1 MVNAYTIRMTNP
13 STKLQSIAR
22 PAPDLTDRGYW
33 VGTIKMSLSK
43 FFVLRVLH
51 DGPSHGYDIARAV
64 ERVTAGCCSPTEGGL
79 YPVLKE
85 FEAGSYVTVESVVV
99 SGRERRVY
107 TLTDKGRNAF
117 RVGAEAWA
125 EVTSALLE
133 THQLACCAPRTRRC

>member
-1 MVNAYTIRMTNP
+1 MIYAYTIRMISP
-13 STKLQSIAR
+13 RIKLQGVVR
-22 PAPDLTDRGYW
+22 PAPDLTDPGYW
-33 VGTIKMSLSK
+33 AGTIKMSLSK

-51 DGPSHGYDIARAV
+51 DGPSHGYDIARTV
-64 ERVTAGCCSPTEGGL
+64 ERVTSGCCSPTEGGL

-85 FEAGSYVTVESVVV
+85 FEAGGYVTAEGVVV

-107 TLTDKGRNAF
+107 TLTDKGRQAF

-133 THQLACCAPRTRRC
+133 THQLACCAPRTCRC

>member
-1 MVNAYTIRMTNP
+1 MVDIYTICMNKP
-13 STKLQSIAR
+13 ASVLHSVPR

-64 ERVTAGCCSPTEGGL
+64 ERVTAGCCSPTAGGL

-85 FEAGSYVTVESVVV
+85 LEAGSYVTGATETV

-107 TLTDKGRNAF
+107 TLTDRGRQAF

-125 EVTSALLE
+125 DVTSALLE
-133 THQLACCAPRTRRC
+133 THELACCAPRAGCR

>member
-1 MVNAYTIRMTNP
+1 MVNAYTICMTRVP
-13 STKLQSIAR
+13 ARLTSVAR

-64 ERVTAGCCSPTEGGL
+64 ERVTAGCCSPTAGGL

-85 FEAGSYVTVESVVV
+85 LESGGYVTCVAEVV

-107 TLTDKGRNAF
+107 TLTEKGRQAF

-133 THQLACCAPRTRRC
+133 THQLACCAPRAGCR

>member
-1 MVNAYTIRMTNP
+1 MVNAYTIPMSNP
-13 STKLQSIAR
+13 RIKLHGVTR
-22 PAPDLTDRGYW
+22 PLPDLTDRGYW

-64 ERVTAGCCSPTEGGL
+64 ERATSGCCSPTEGGL

-85 FEAGSYVTVESVVV
+85 FESGGYVTSETTVV

-107 TLTDKGRNAF
+107 TLTDKGREAF
-117 RVGAEAWA
+117 RVGVAAWA

-133 THQLACCAPRTRRC
+133 TKGIAGHASCGRQC

>member
-1 MVNAYTIRMTNP
+1 MSRAPASLTNF
-13 STKLQSIAR
+13 AR

-64 ERVTAGCCSPTEGGL
+64 ERVTAGCCSPTAGGL

-85 FEAGSYVTVESVVV
+85 LEAGGYVTGTAEIV

-107 TLTDKGRNAF
+107 TLTDKGRQAF

-125 EVTSALLE
+125 DVTSALLE
-133 THQLACCAPRTRRC
+133 THQLACCAPRTGCG

>member
-1 MVNAYTIRMTNP
+1 MNKSVSQLRGVP
-13 STKLQSIAR
+13 R

-43 FFVLRVLH
+43 FFVLRVLL

-64 ERVTAGCCSPTEGGL
+64 ERVTAGCCSPTAGGL

-85 FEAGSYVTVESVVV
+85 LESGGYVTGEAEVV

-107 TLTDKGRNAF
+107 TLTSKGRQAF
-117 RVGAEAWA
+117 RTGAAAWA
-125 EVTSALLE
+125 DITAALQE
-133 THQLACCAPRTRRC
+133 TGQMACCVPEACANPDRSTNP

>member
-1 MVNAYTIRMTNP
+1 M
-13 STKLQSIAR
+13 LQSVPR
-22 PAPDLTDRGYW
+22 SAPDLIDRGYW

-51 DGPSHGYDIARAV
+51 DGPSYGYDIARAV
-64 ERVTAGCCSPTEGGL
+64 ERVTAGCCSPTAGGL

-85 FEAGSYVTVESVVV
+85 LEAGGYVTGAAETV

-107 TLTDKGRNAF
+107 TLTEKGRQAF

-133 THQLACCAPRTRRC
+133 THQLACCAPRAGCR